1 MINMPEATT
10 LKKTHFASPSTI
22 NMGGT
27 QIWVGLLAHFPSACW
42 NFVWLKLHSL
52 YCWEFIF
59 AFVLVLHYSTVVN
72 HARKYCFLEVIY
84 PLWLLKSFLPLF
96 HRKRGHDPDDCFKA
110 EDFPIFLFSAPWPA
124 VDLYINWNGLQTKGL
139 KYSLIYRC
147 DEKSLGQL
155 ELGAVEGVEHTLL
168 QSMRVTL
175 VRTPSNRG

>member
-1 MINMPEATT
+1 MPEAMT

-22 NMGGT
+22 NMGRT

-52 YCWEFIF
+52 YCWEFLF

-96 HRKRGHDPDDCFKA
+96 HRKRGHDPDDCLRLR
-110 EDFPIFLFSAPWPA
+110 IFQSFCSLHLDRFWISILIEM
-124 VDLYINWNGLQTKGL
+124 DYKQKGL
-139 KYSLIYRC
+139 NIHWSI
-147 DEKSLGQL
+147 
-155 ELGAVEGVEHTLL
+155 GV
-168 QSMRVTL
+168 MR
-175 VRTPSNRG
+175 SH